1 MYNERSGPGSC
12 GNRVQLV
19 QGLSSV
25 HNSSNTHRPLSL
37 GVPTTPIPRFI
48 HDSLCRTYR
57 SSSEHLVLRRSNLKS
72 ASDAPK
78 ASNFHVALV
87 TRRINNSKP
96 TTRELYATSMSMLDA
111 IPCGKPRTVNGSHN
125 FSAPTKYWRGLR
137 RSIPRTTV
145 RDAQRQIHIPMYLH
159 LHPLR
164 QCQ

>member
-72 ASDAPK
+72 ASDVPK

-96 TTRELYATSMSMLDA
+96 HHQGTIRDVDEHARCHSLRKTPNCKWFSQLLSADEVLEGTATKHSTDH
-111 IPCGKPRTVNGSHN
+111 CT
-125 FSAPTKYWRGLR
+125 
-137 RSIPRTTV
+137 
-145 RDAQRQIHIPMYLH
+145 
-159 LHPLR
+159 
-164 QCQ
+164 